1 MSEQDRDLTCTDCG
15 GKFNWSAD
23 EQAFYNEKGF
33 SEPKRCKNC
42 RQAQKDRRAGADT
55 EKGRD
60 NR

>member
-1 MSEQDRDLTCTDCG
+1 MSEQDRELTCADCG

-42 RQAQKDRRAGADT
+42 RQAQKDRRAGADA
-55 EKGRD
+55 EKRRGDR
-60 NR
+60 